1 MVYRGKR
8 RQNEASN
15 ISFTKRR
22 KVESQAETGIVSEL
36 RQRNERKFETCGTV
50 LTLGSGDTGQLGLGP
65 DITER
70 SKPSRFSAES
80 LRTAGLD
87 DESSESFVQVAAGG
101 MHTVCLT
108 SDGRVFTFGC
118 NDEGALGRTSKDAS
132 DEEDGNEAEKSDEEA
147 QPTAVL
153 ESRPGLVTFPEPVT
167 IRKVTAGDSHSAA
180 LDDDGRVWLWGTF
193 RGSSGVL
200 GLTKASEI
208 CRSPVLLNMPS
219 DVCRVVKIASGQD
232 HLVLL
237 TEDGRL
243 FTMGCGEQGQLG
255 RIAERF
261 AKDGG
266 RNGLDLLLQPAECRL
281 RGAVRF
287 LDVWAGGFATIARS
301 LPSGVIYACGLNNYG
316 QLALVPATG
325 ATRLEAEKP
334 QTASEPAAV
343 EAEGNAAGTEVSPQT
358 LSESMLLKKQGP
370 LVQFMLTPAL
380 GFDPSKDW
388 QQFAISMHH
397 TIALTASGEV
407 YAVGRSD
414 YGRLGFPVP
423 SSVDSSAV
431 PLPHLVQGGLAG
443 RECQWVACGE
453 SCSFAV
459 DNKGVA
465 FSWGMGS
472 SQQLAQAEED
482 EDVPEP
488 APMLGKNLANRKTL
502 MIDAG
507 GQHTVLLAQDPSR
520 NPPLADSKESTQK
533 EVISASEPGP
543 MDVSEDSEVL
553 SKLPKEITQ
562 EDAGDQAHLISDGV
576 SMAKIPKLDSDYKE
590 SPPADDIELAQP
602 IATTGKVEILTPSD
616 LLTSVTSTLPIDVR
630 SVDSS
635 ALASTAGATVNTS
648 SLRSCSITSSSQPPS
663 CDAVSSCSSNASAE
677 SGVVSSTHSTDG
689 GGSSRLSSLGGASVQ
704 SSLLAAA
711 AAAAAA
717 ATAAGGGS
725 GGQEVESTRQP
736 DETRRPGPP
745 RGFPVQAAAA
755 TTRGVCGMSI
765 CSTSSEPGGFPTD
778 TTTSLGSVTA
788 SPIDMTN
795 GETGAGGAV

>member
-36 RQRNERKFETCGTV
+36 RQRNERKFAACGTV

-70 SKPSRFSAES
+70 SKPSRFSVES

-87 DESSESFVQVAAGG
+87 DESSESFVQIAAGG

-200 GLTKASEI
+200 GLTKAAEI

-219 DVCRVVKIASGQD
+219 DVGRVVKIASGQD

-316 QLALVPATG
+316 QLALVPAATG
-325 ATRLEAEKP
+325 TTRLEAEKP
-334 QTASEPAAV
+334 QTASEPAV
-343 EAEGNAAGTEVSPQT
+343 EAEGNAAAGAEVSPQT

-472 SQQLAQAEED
+472 SQQLAQADED

-562 EDAGDQAHLISDGV
+562 EDAGDQAHLIADDV
-576 SMAKIPKLDSDYKE
+576 PMAKIPKLDSDYKE
-590 SPPADDIELAQP
+590 SPPTDDIELAQP
-602 IATTGKVEILTPSD
+602 VAATGKVEIVTPSD
-616 LLTSVTSTLPIDVR
+616 LLSSVTTLPIDVR

-689 GGSSRLSSLGGASVQ
+689 GGSSRLSSL
-704 SSLLAAA
+704 
-711 AAAAAA
+711 
-717 ATAAGGGS
+717 
-725 GGQEVESTRQP
+725 EIESTRQP

-745 RGFPVQAAAA
+745 PGFPVQAAAA
-755 TTRGVCGMSI
+755 TTRGACGMSI